1 MAFDQTTR
9 NRLARFV
16 SDARALL
23 TEEFTRQLQNEY
35 GLDPARGDVTP
46 IDRLTALD
54 DRRRETAKILRETLE
69 YYLASLTP
77 TLSQREREDNRV
89 TLDRIVREQAFTV
102 LNRLCALRMS
112 EARGLVLESV
122 AKGYQSKGF
131 QLYARLAGSAL
142 GETGEAYR
150 MYLFSLMDEFAVD
163 LPVLFDRFSP
173 QGRLFPREATLIKL
187 LELINDPEIDALW
200 AEDETIGWI
209 YQYFNSKEER
219 KAMREASQA
228 PRNSREL
235 AVRNQFFT
243 PRYVVEFL
251 TDNTLGRIWYE
262 MTKGE
267 TALKDTCRYL
277 VRRKHTFFLEEGQEA
292 PEPFLPEQRHETD
305 PDLAHEMWLPPND
318 QITDLNTIF
327 LYGLT
332 AGGYDYA
339 RKQWGIECGDLA
351 NEKLKQYHETGK
363 WEGTFDELRCCLF
376 FEQRRYHHFGEGPK
390 GDDAKAILDL
400 YQAICERWNFEVEY
414 IPHRPLKDPRE
425 IKMLDPACGSMHF
438 GLYAFDLFEQIY
450 TEAWELEDR
459 LGADALRRLADL
471 EPLHK
476 TYPDKETYLKDVP
489 RLIIERN
496 IHGVDI
502 DPRAVQIAGLSLW
515 LRAQKSWQAQ
525 GLRPGERPQIRKSNV
540 VCAEPMPGDRQM
552 LEEFLATLRGEGL
565 EALMRKAWHVPADQ
579 KVRATPQMADALAKL
594 VRTVWQEMELAGE
607 AGSLLKIEETLRNAI
622 TTARKESE
630 EKSPLFRVLEYGLSE
645 STKEKYVQVVA
656 GEDQE
661 FFDRAEGLVLAALK
675 DYAEQAV
682 NGEGYQRRLFA
693 GDAIQG
699 FDFINGCRNRYD
711 VILMNPPFGEFSER
725 SKPIYKTNRII
736 DIYAAFIIRGLEFI
750 KELGFLGVI
759 SNRTFLTL
767 SGHQVVREMI
777 NSDIN
782 HIQLVADLGSN
793 VLDSALVEAAA
804 SVINKGLN
812 GYTSQIQ
819 FFPCYS
825 YLDKESSLYSMIE
838 TGKDVIVRRS
848 DYFDKLP
855 SKPLAYWL
863 PEKILELFV
872 KNPSL
877 ETNHAKAWQGL
888 ITSDDFRFARLR
900 WEIDANEISP
910 QKRWVYFPKGGEF
923 SPFYEDIHLVINW
936 KNSGQEIV
944 NFFDENG
951 NLRSRPQSIN
961 HYYRK
966 GLTYPWRTSLGFAPR
981 VLPKNCIFA
990 AQGSAILSLSEQ
1002 EDSSEN
1008 LLLLGIL
1015 NSSLYQLLI
1024 SIGVGAIENAAKSY
1038 QVGLVSSLPSISLS
1052 PETKHRISKL
1062 SLEIV
1067 TQLRILD
1074 SFDETAIT
1082 FIGPI
1087 PVKYFD
1093 TKNRLVSLRNSMIEV
1108 LKNNIEKIDD
1118 EILRSIGIQ
1127 KNEIPPYDLPVK
1139 YLSTKIDGIFDDI
1152 SSLLS
1157 WTIGV
1162 IFGRWNVEK
1171 YSSENKELLIT
1182 DPFTPLPACPPG
1194 MLTNIQG
1201 YPANSKEI
1209 PQDYPIRISWLGII
1223 SEDQGSRD
1231 DVESRCR
1238 EILNIIWGNDVEV
1251 NEQKVCHI
1259 LGVHS
1264 LREYYRK
1271 PALFFSDHLKRYSKS
1286 RRAAPIYWPLST
1298 PSCSYTLWLYYH
1310 RLNDQTLYSCV
1321 NDFVDPKLKQVSEEA
1336 SRLRLKKGRN
1346 AADEKELERLT
1357 DFERELKDFREELL
1371 RVAKFWKPNLNDG
1384 VEITAAPL
1392 WKLFQHK
1399 PWQKRLKETWQKMEA
1414 GEYDWAHLAYSIW
1427 PERVREKCKT
1437 DKSLAIAHDLEELYV
1452 EPPASTKKKKAKKP
1466 VVDEETEG
1474 WFNDD

>member
-69 YYLASLTP
+69 YYLASPTP

-552 LEEFLATLRGEGL
+552 LEEFLETLRGEKL

-607 AGSLLKIEETLRNAI
+607 AGSLLKIEETLREAI
-622 TTARKESE
+622 ATARKESE
-630 EKSPLFRVLEYGLSE
+630 EKSPLFRVLEYGLNE
-645 STKEKYVQVVA
+645 PPKEKYVQVVA
-656 GEDQE
+656 GEDQD
-661 FFDRAEGLVLAALK
+661 FFDRSEVLVLAALK

-682 NGEGYQRRLFA
+682 NGESYQRRLFA

-699 FDFINGCRNRYD
+699 FDFIDLCRKSFD
-711 VILMNPPFGEFSER
+711 VVLMNPPFGASSLG
-725 SKPIYKTNRII
+725 SKDYITNEYPRTKN
-736 DIYAAFIIRGLEFI
+736 DLYSAFVERGLNSIGHRGRLGAISSRTGFFLKSFQIWREEI
-750 KELGFLGVI
+750 LLKEARVMVM
-759 SNRTFLTL
+759 T
-767 SGHQVVREMI
+767 
-777 NSDIN
+777 
-782 HIQLVADLGSN
+782 DLGYG
-793 VLDSALVEAAA
+793 VLDTAMV
-804 SVINKGLN
+804 
-812 GYTSQIQ
+812 
-819 FFPCYS
+819 
-825 YLDKESSLYSMIE
+825 
-838 TGKDVIVRRS
+838 
-848 DYFDKLP
+848 
-855 SKPLAYWL
+855 
-863 PEKILELFV
+863 
-872 KNPSL
+872 
-877 ETNHAKAWQGL
+877 
-888 ITSDDFRFARLR
+888 
-900 WEIDANEISP
+900 
-910 QKRWVYFPKGGEF
+910 
-923 SPFYEDIHLVINW
+923 
-936 KNSGQEIV
+936 
-944 NFFDENG
+944 
-951 NLRSRPQSIN
+951 
-961 HYYRK
+961 
-966 GLTYPWRTSLGFAPR
+966 
-981 VLPKNCIFA
+981 
-990 AQGSAILSLSEQ
+990 
-1002 EDSSEN
+1002 
-1008 LLLLGIL
+1008 
-1015 NSSLYQLLI
+1015 
-1024 SIGVGAIENAAKSY
+1024 
-1038 QVGLVSSLPSISLS
+1038 
-1052 PETKHRISKL
+1052 
-1062 SLEIV
+1062 
-1067 TQLRILD
+1067 
-1074 SFDETAIT
+1074 ETAA
-1082 FIGPI
+1082 
-1087 PVKYFD
+1087 Y
-1093 TKNRLVSLRNSMIEV
+1093 V
-1108 LKNNIEKIDD
+1108 LQ
-1118 EILRSIGIQ
+1118 RG
-1127 KNEIPPYDLPVK
+1127 
-1139 YLSTKIDGIFDDI
+1139 
-1152 SSLLS
+1152 
-1157 WTIGV
+1157 
-1162 IFGRWNVEK
+1162 
-1171 YSSENKELLIT
+1171 
-1182 DPFTPLPACPPG
+1182 
-1194 MLTNIQG
+1194 
-1201 YPANSKEI
+1201 
-1209 PQDYPIRISWLGII
+1209 
-1223 SEDQGSRD
+1223 
-1231 DVESRCR
+1231 
-1238 EILNIIWGNDVEV
+1238 
-1251 NEQKVCHI
+1251 
-1259 LGVHS
+1259 
-1264 LREYYRK
+1264 
-1271 PALFFSDHLKRYSKS
+1271 
-1286 RRAAPIYWPLST
+1286 
-1298 PSCSYTLWLYYH
+1298 TL
-1310 RLNDQTLYSCV
+1310 
-1321 NDFVDPKLKQVSEEA
+1321 
-1336 SRLRLKKGRN
+1336 
-1346 AADEKELERLT
+1346 
-1357 DFERELKDFREELL
+1357 
-1371 RVAKFWKPNLNDG
+1371 
-1384 VEITAAPL
+1384 
-1392 WKLFQHK
+1392 
-1399 PWQKRLKETWQKMEA
+1399 
-1414 GEYDWAHLAYSIW
+1414 
-1427 PERVREKCKT
+1427 
-1437 DKSLAIAHDLEELYV
+1437 
-1452 EPPASTKKKKAKKP
+1452 
-1466 VVDEETEG
+1466 
-1474 WFNDD
+1474 